1 MNFMPTI
8 KLFANLRK
16 IAGTKEVS
24 ITPPSRGTS
33 LGECVSALVEAY
45 PALDGVIVEDRQI
58 RPHFVIN
65 INGHAA
71 AGLDV
76 SVAENDVI
84 AIFPPIAGG

>member
-1 MNFMPTI
+1 MAVV
-8 KLFANLRK
+8 KLFANLRN

-24 ITPPSRGTS
+24 VTGAS
-33 LGECVSALVEAY
+33 LGACMMSLVEQI
-45 PALDGVIVEDRQI
+45 PALDGVILQNGQI

-71 AGLDV
+71 LDLDIPV
-76 SVAENDVI
+76 NEEDSI